1 MNQSQIA
8 ESLRVLVLQYCEAQS
23 KHDEETAAKILENIE
38 KLRKLCK
45 DC

>member
-23 KHDEETAAKILENIE
+23 KHDEETAAKILANIE
-38 KLRKLCK
+38 ELKRLCK